1 MKLIPKTKRPVDKRG
16 PFFCLQENN
25 KIGLETSNLTL
36 IRGPSEVNK
45 VDVIYNNIAI
55 TTSNTISKM
64 VASQNVALENRNIV
78 KPVVLTQ

>member
-1 MKLIPKTKRPVDKRG
+1 MKLIPKTKRPVDKTE

-45 VDVIYNNIAI
+45 VYVIYII
-55 TTSNTISKM
+55 T
-64 VASQNVALENRNIV
+64 L
-78 KPVVLTQ
+78 L